1 MTEEEFQLWRAS
13 PTTQEIVALLKK
25 RRDGMQATLMGLLAS
40 AGSTEVV
47 VPAVRLGAA
56 IAILEEL
63 IDIRH
68 SDLQMKEVGR

>member
-13 PTTQEIVALLKK
+13 PTTQEIVVLLKK